1 MIRIPANKDTCLKG
15 IPWTIAVLLLMFACT
30 AVAITGCQSDEDS
43 VAEEDSEGAESS
55 DESGATKSGVTPPM
69 TPPMTRSDA
78 GGNRSVWEASDGSI
92 VTFHLTVPNMVHPDD
107 KMPLVL
113 FLHPGTPNS
122 GYVPYYSEDFVNLLI
137 SPAMD
142 MKDALIVAPDCNF
155 GNFNNKAAID
165 QVMEL
170 VKKVCEVYPV
180 DRQRTVVVGYSMGG
194 QGAWSFARAHADFF
208 RAAIVM
214 ASGMPDGFGNPRI
227 EVPVLVMH
235 SQADEVIAYQQV
247 KTGVEAMQA
256 AGNDVTF
263 DTIADAN
270 HFQMKKFNMPLNSRM
285 EWLRKAWE
293 KPAN

>member
-1 MIRIPANKDTCLKG
+1 MIRSPGNKDTGVKG
-15 IPWTIAVLLLMFACT
+15 HLSTVALLVLLFAINT
-30 AVAITGCQSDEDS
+30 FAITGCNSGDET
-43 VAEEDSEGAESS
+43 VAEADSGDAESAGENG
-55 DESGATKSGVTPPM
+55 ESKSGLLPSMIREDPGGH
-69 TPPMTRSDA
+69 RSL
-78 GGNRSVWEASDGSI
+78 WESPDGSI
-92 VTFHLTVPNMVHPDD
+92 VTYHVTVPSTLHEDD

-122 GYVPYYSEDFVNLLI
+122 GYVPYYGADFVNLLI

-155 GNFNNKAAID
+155 GNFINEASID

-170 VKKVCEVYPV
+170 VEKICEVYPV
-180 DRQRTVVVGYSMGG
+180 DRQRTAVVGYSMGG
-194 QGAWSFARAHADFF
+194 QGAWCFARAHPDFF

-214 ASGMPDGFGNPRI
+214 ASGTPDGFGNPRI
-227 EVPVLVMH
+227 EVPVLVLH
-235 SQADEVIAYQQV
+235 SQADEVIAYNEV
-247 KTGVEAMQA
+247 KTGVEAMKDS
-256 AGNDVTF
+256 GNDVTF

-270 HFQMKKFNMPLNSRM
+270 HFQMNRYNAPLNSRM